1 MRRVTVHFSL
11 QPLRS
16 LQAPKGAGQQLD
28 HVRDREQAP
37 PALRSTGATTARA
50 VRLLW
55 ESTFDGQRGNDQRD
69 VLERNHDECDDIER
83 DG

>member
-16 LQAPKGAGQQLD
+16 LQAPQGAGQQLD

-37 PALRSTGATTARA
+37 PALRPTGATSARA

-55 ESTFDGQRGNDQRD
+55 ESTFDGQRKD
-69 VLERNHDECDDIER
+69 VECDDIER